1 MQKFTK
7 LRSGAWRILL
17 VAALSLPHV
26 SSAKQQLQQ
35 APNFTL
41 PSISGAN
48 LRLSEYRGE
57 VVLVNFWASWC
68 GPCRQEM
75 PLLNKM
81 YQRYKKAG
89 FTLLGVNVDLEKDRA
104 KAQNIAEQ
112 LKLSFPVL
120 FDSKQQIVDTYKVAS
135 MPSSVL
141 VDRDGNIR
149 YVHLGYKPGDEKLY
163 SKKVKELLIE

>member
-17 VAALSLPHV
+17 IAALSLPHV
-26 SSAKQQLQQ
+26 SSAKQQLQL

-41 PSISGAN
+41 PSMSGAN

-75 PLLNKM
+75 PLLDKM

-89 FTLLGVNVDLEKDRA
+89 FTLLGVNVEKDSSKGQR
-104 KAQNIAEQ
+104 IAEQ
-112 LKLSFPVL
+112 LKLSFPIL
-120 FDSKQQIVDTYKVAS
+120 FDSKQQVVDSYKVAS
-135 MPSSVL
+135 MPSTVL

-149 YVHLGYKPGDEKLY
+149 YVHLGYKAGDEKLY
-163 SKKVKELLIE
+163 SKMVKELLIE